1 MSRFTRKSHV
11 SSRSREPPHRST
23 NAILLFL
30 ELSVRDRAEN
40 PRLERRRPRAPIIS
54 AKSRTLICGLETV
67 TLEDSLTP
75 DGLLTKPV
83 RKRGTH
89 CAVARFGPRR
99 RSDTGPRYLGVAM
112 RGQLFRARGALR
124 SSR

>member
-40 PRLERRRPRAPIIS
+40 PRLGRRRPRAPIIS

-67 TLEDSLTP
+67 TLEESLTP
-75 DGLLTKPV
+75 DGLLTKPFV
-83 RKRGTH
+83 REARIALLRDSAPVAVVTRGH
-89 CAVARFGPRR
+89 
-99 RSDTGPRYLGVAM
+99 RYLGVAM